1 MNITS
6 LDALKKSDA
15 YAGLLAL
22 TQDSEPLDLEHDS
35 DFIYEEIRIA
45 YVELFLH
52 EMKKKGMTQTD
63 LAQKL
68 GKTKQFVSRVLAN
81 TGNITLQ
88 TIAAFCAAIGIPSDK
103 ILPRIPEPV
112 YFESG
117 SSYKGFKFIGSIKK
131 EEVDILAS

>member
-1 MNITS
+1 MNTTS

-15 YAGLLAL
+15 HAGLLAF

-45 YVELFLH
+45 YIELFLH
-52 EMKKKGMTQTD
+52 EMKKKGITQTD

-68 GKTKQFVSRVLAN
+68 GKTQQFVSRVLAN

-103 ILPRIPEPV
+103 ILPKISDPV
-112 YFESG
+112 YFES
-117 SSYKGFKFIGSIKK
+117 SF
-131 EEVDILAS
+131 L

>member
-1 MNITS
+1 MDEPNSNLEILM
-6 LDALKKSDA
+6 LDDVDKLEKKTADA
-15 YAGLLAL
+15 HAGLLAL

-52 EMKKKGMTQTD
+52 EMRKKGMTQTD

-112 YFESG
+112 YRCKAKS
-117 SSYKGFKFIGSIKK
+117 K
-131 EEVDILAS
+131 

>member
-1 MNITS
+1 MNTTS

-15 YAGLLAL
+15 YANLLAL

-88 TIAAFCAAIGIPSDK
+88 TIAAFCAAIG
-103 ILPRIPEPV
+103 V
-112 YFESG
+112 
-117 SSYKGFKFIGSIKK
+117 SSKTICQ
-131 EEVDILAS
+131 